1 MKKTSCEPCVP
12 VRWRLAAAIASVLA
26 CSSHQKLSATDA
38 APVDLVQDAEC
49 DSVSLMRKIA
59 DGVQG
64 AKMPGGCTATPDGT
78 DGAVILDA
86 TGKVTAMTG
95 IYYTDAAATQ
105 ATVDSLS
112 AERWLCLANQT
123 VHYTCANPFLGP

>member
-1 MKKTSCEPCVP
+1 LVFS
-12 VRWRLAAAIASVLA
+12 RWEA
-26 CSSHQKLSATDA
+26 CIDVVNDSFLRCYCRCLFLGGLSFQLSATDA

-64 AKMPGGCTATPDGT
+64 AKMPGGCTSPPDGT
-78 DGAVILDA
+78 DGAVVLDA
-86 TGKVTAMTG
+86 TGKVTAMSG

-105 ATVDSLS
+105 ATVAMPS
-112 AERWLCLANQT
+112 
-123 VHYTCANPFLGP
+123 